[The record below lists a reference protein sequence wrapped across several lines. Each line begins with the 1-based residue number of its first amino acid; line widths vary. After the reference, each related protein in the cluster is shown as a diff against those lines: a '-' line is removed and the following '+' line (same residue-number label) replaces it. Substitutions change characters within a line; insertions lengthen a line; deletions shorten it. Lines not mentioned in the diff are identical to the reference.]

1 MAIKALEKEF
11 ELDPEEYGFPMT
23 EIRFV
28 LVDTETGEIVDDA
41 QGYGYSEDLFQILYG
56 KRNRSDSQ
64 GSQSFLH
71 PLVEKRGLGQMRR
84 MRNRF
89 SFAERFFRCKQRSF
103 QVLYVERKQCS
114 FRLCDVRL

>member
-41 QGYGYSEDLFQILYG
+41 QGYGYKTAHGAHKAYG
-56 KRNRSDSQ
+56 WKNSKR
-64 GSQSFLH
+64 
-71 PLVEKRGLGQMRR
+71 
-84 MRNRF
+84 RNNH
-89 SFAERFFRCKQRSF
+89 
-103 QVLYVERKQCS
+103 
-114 FRLCDVRL
+114 